1 MHLLCSLLELLGD
14 KKSKQKK
21 YLLEIFIL
29 LLLHDMQQHDL
40 ERDVFAFSCCA
51 KQPEREKP
59 KNQES

>member
-1 MHLLCSLLELLGD
+1 LEVLGD
-14 KKSKQKK
+14 KKSKRKK

-29 LLLHDMQQHDL
+29 LLLYDTQRHDL